1 MSWREVRSCADPP
14 FVRKTWILET
24 IRYTWNQLGQSG
36 GKWVKGLS
44 HLEEGRGMVWE
55 MTFVPPVVAGC
66 EDRSALTV
74 SAISTAILLPLSR
87 PCAMCRGSTRLCFL
101 RSVIIFNG
109 QDLSAMGL
117 HVCIYIYI
125 CVCWIRILSK
135 GVFECKHDLFPLILS
150 RSWQN

>member
-1 MSWREVRSCADPP
+1 
-14 FVRKTWILET
+14 
-24 IRYTWNQLGQSG
+24 
-36 GKWVKGLS
+36 
-44 HLEEGRGMVWE
+44 

-125 CVCWIRILSK
+125 FVCVGLEFFLRVYSSVSMIYFL
-135 GVFECKHDLFPLILS
+135 
-150 RSWQN
+150 